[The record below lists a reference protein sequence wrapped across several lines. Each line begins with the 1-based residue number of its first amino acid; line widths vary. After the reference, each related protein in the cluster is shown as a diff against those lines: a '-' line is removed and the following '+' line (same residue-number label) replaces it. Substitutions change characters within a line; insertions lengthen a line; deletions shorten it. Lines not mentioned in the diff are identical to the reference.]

1 MRKRISSSVE
11 LLQLLVIM
19 QWLPTSTIRETENP
33 LHCGR
38 NVSFLPNNQLTLQ
51 CWSHQDFRP
60 NVTGNIF
67 ILVKK
72 SSGWCLLFFPPKLRL
87 DFKAKFRSLS
97 IIALLPPCFFFFV
110 GNRDERRLSDGKNGK
125 KKLVTLKISL
135 LLCPV
140 RGLFRSVEVCRTGGL
155 KN

>member
-72 SSGWCLLFFPPKLRL
+72 SNACFFPSKTTIR
-87 DFKAKFRSLS
+87 FQGQISLS
-97 IIALLPPCFFFFV
+97 LNYSVVASLF
-110 GNRDERRLSDGKNGK
+110 
-125 KKLVTLKISL
+125 L
-135 LLCPV
+135 LLCWKSWWASPKRWEKWKKKKTCDLENLSLTLSSKRV
-140 RGLFRSVEVCRTGGL
+140 VSLCWSL
-155 KN
+155 

>member
-72 SSGWCLLFFPPKLRL
+72 SSGACFFPSKTTIRFQGQISL
-87 DFKAKFRSLS
+87 SLS